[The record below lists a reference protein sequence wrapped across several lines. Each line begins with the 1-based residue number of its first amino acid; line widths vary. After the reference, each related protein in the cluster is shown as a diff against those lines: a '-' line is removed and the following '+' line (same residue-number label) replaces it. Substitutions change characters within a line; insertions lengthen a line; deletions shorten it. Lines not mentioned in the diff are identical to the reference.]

1 MLGETSVIK
10 NKLFFALAFLC
21 LISCSETKDATLEN
35 FGIEKDVFES
45 GKSLIDLSFGLH
57 ELEEQAP
64 EQSILLVG
72 VHGSDSKGYEWVYP
86 LQKLNNDKNLV
97 SFFRWDDDN
106 CPGPSIISLLQ
117 LIKDQLVQNPNLNKV
132 ILVGHSYGGL
142 LVTAFSKSW
151 DIEVPLQIHSIAGP
165 LKGLEPLSSFCN
177 YMPPTSLKDGTKL
190 HQWRTIQAIDGA
202 FKDLNYDPQVV
213 AIEDSLVTRLPETY
227 KGNKLGHNWSISW
240 VADEINK
247 TN

>member
-1 MLGETSVIK
+1 MIK

-21 LISCSETKDATLEN
+21 LISCGETKDATLEN

-142 LVTAFSKSW
+142 LVTAFSKW
-151 DIEVPLQIHSIAGP
+151 SIWTA
-165 LKGLEPLSSFCN
+165 LSSPA
-177 YMPPTSLKDGTKL
+177 MSPSL
-190 HQWRTIQAIDGA
+190 
-202 FKDLNYDPQVV
+202 
-213 AIEDSLVTRLPETY
+213 
-227 KGNKLGHNWSISW
+227 
-240 VADEINK
+240 
-247 TN
+247 